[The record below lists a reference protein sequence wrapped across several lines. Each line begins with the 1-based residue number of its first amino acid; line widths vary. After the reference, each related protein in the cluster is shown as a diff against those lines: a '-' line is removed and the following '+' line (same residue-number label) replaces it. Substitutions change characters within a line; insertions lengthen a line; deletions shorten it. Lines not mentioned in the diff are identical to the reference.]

1 MDLKLETDRLSLQ
14 PLTEDDVDL
23 GITLFTDETVC
34 QYIGG
39 TQTETEIRAEMSKYT
54 KRSGGGCIGV
64 WSVRNRDT
72 TEKLGTGVLLPMPVN
87 EDDTDWDLVQGD
99 SLPHAD
105 GFRM

>member
-39 TQTETEIRAEMSKYT
+39 TQTETEIRLRIDRPMAQVYL
-54 KRSGGGCIGV
+54 R
-64 WSVRNRDT
+64 VRFT
-72 TEKLGTGVLLPMPVN
+72 LSAAP
-87 EDDTDWDLVQGD
+87 
-99 SLPHAD
+99 
-105 GFRM
+105 